1 MAIAQNGKGVQI
13 MQAAPYMYDYINAE
27 VSQHSPS
34 TVHTKNTELQRFF
47 ARYLLQKAMSVFK
60 WDLPETWDRDYFL
73 YVLYGIGYIAVLN
86 TDKYGVIPQQCG
98 LDGYNIFYQ
107 PKRALVTNPLLKG
120 LRSLDIGTQCTLI
133 KLQPDYG
140 SVMDL
145 VGFYADMMA
154 LTAETAGVNLVNSRL
169 SYVFFGKNKNTAESQ
184 KKLFDRVA
192 SGEPATFVDT
202 ALYDVQSGNPSWIPF
217 QQNVGQNYIAGDALA
232 DLRKWEM
239 MFDTDVGIPNAN
251 TDKKERLIS
260 DEVNANNVEVTSKA
274 DLWLDQLQKSFA
286 QTSKMFGIKLGVEWR
301 NKPQVSA
308 GSEGGKDE

>member
-1 MAIAQNGKGVQI
+1 

-107 PKRALVTNPLLKG
+107 PKRALVTNPLLRG

-286 QTSKMFGIKLGVEWR
+286 QTSKMFDIKLGVEWR

-308 GSEGGKDE
+308 ESEGGEDE

>member
-1 MAIAQNGKGVQI
+1 

-107 PKRALVTNPLLKG
+107 PKRALVTNPLLRG

-260 DEVNANNVEVTSKA
+260 EEVNANNVEVTSKA

-308 GSEGGKDE
+308 ESEGGEDE

>member
-1 MAIAQNGKGVQI
+1 

-239 MFDTDVGIPNAN
+239 MFDTDIGIPNAN

-286 QTSKMFGIKLGVEWR
+286 QTSKMFGVKLGVEWR

-308 GSEGGKDE
+308 ESEGGKDE

>member
-1 MAIAQNGKGVQI
+1 

-73 YVLYGIGYIAVLN
+73 YVLYGIGYIAVIN
-86 TDKYGVIPQQCG
+86 TDRYGVIPQQCG
-98 LDGYNIFYQ
+98 LEGYNIFYQ
-107 PKRALVTNPLLKG
+107 PKRALVTNPLLRG
-120 LRSLDIGTQCTLI
+120 LRRLEIGTQCTLI

-169 SYVFFGKNKNTAESQ
+169 SYVFFGKNKNAAESQ
-184 KKLFDRVA
+184 KKLFDNIA

-308 GSEGGKDE
+308 ESEGGEDE

>member
-1 MAIAQNGKGVQI
+1 

-107 PKRALVTNPLLKG
+107 PKRALVTNPLLMG
-120 LRSLDIGTQCTLI
+120 LRRLEIGTQCTLI

-239 MFDTDVGIPNAN
+239 MFDTDVGIPTAN

-301 NKPQVSA
+301 NKPQISA
-308 GSEGGKDE
+308 ESEGGEDE

>member
-1 MAIAQNGKGVQI
+1 
-13 MQAAPYMYDYINAE
+13 MQSAPYMYDYVNTE

-73 YVLYGIGYIAVLN
+73 YVLYGIGYIAVIN

-98 LDGYNIFYQ
+98 LEGYNIFYQ
-107 PKRALVTNPLLKG
+107 PKRALVTNPLLRG
-120 LRSLDIGTQCTLI
+120 LRRLEIGTQCTLI

-286 QTSKMFGIKLGVEWR
+286 QTSKMFGVKLGVEWR
-301 NKPQVSA
+301 NKPQISVE
-308 GSEGGKDE
+308 SEGGEDE

>member
-1 MAIAQNGKGVQI
+1 

-120 LRSLDIGTQCTLI
+120 LRQLDIGTQCTLI

-217 QQNVGQNYIAGDALA
+217 QQNVGQNYIAGEALA

-286 QTSKMFGIKLGVEWR
+286 QTSKMFGVKLGVEWR
-301 NKPQVSA
+301 NKPPVSA
-308 GSEGGKDE
+308 ESEGGEDE

>member
-1 MAIAQNGKGVQI
+1 
-13 MQAAPYMYDYINAE
+13 MQAAPYMYDYVNAE

-73 YVLYGIGYIAVLN
+73 YVLYGIGYIAVIN

-98 LDGYNIFYQ
+98 LEGYNIFYQ
-107 PKRALVTNPLLKG
+107 PKRALVTNPLLRG
-120 LRSLDIGTQCTLI
+120 LRRLEIGTQCTLI

-301 NKPQVSA
+301 NKPQISA
-308 GSEGGKDE
+308 ESEGGEDE

>member
-1 MAIAQNGKGVQI
+1 
-13 MQAAPYMYDYINAE
+13 MQAAPYMYDYINAK

-73 YVLYGIGYIAVLN
+73 YVLYGIGYIAVIN

-107 PKRALVTNPLLKG
+107 PKRALVTNPLLRG
-120 LRSLDIGTQCTLI
+120 LRRLEIGTQCTLI

-169 SYVFFGKNKNTAESQ
+169 SYVFFGKNKNAAESQ
-184 KKLFDRVA
+184 KKLFDNIA
-192 SGEPATFVDT
+192 SGDPATFVDT
-202 ALYDVQSGNPSWIPF
+202 SLYDVQSGNPSWIPF

-308 GSEGGKDE
+308 ESEGGEDE

>member
-1 MAIAQNGKGVQI
+1 
-13 MQAAPYMYDYINAE
+13 MQAAPYMYDYVNAC

-73 YVLYGIGYIAVLN
+73 YVLYGIGYIAVIN

-120 LRSLDIGTQCTLI
+120 LRRLDIGTQCTLI

-217 QQNVGQNYIAGDALA
+217 QQNVGQNYIAGEALA

-239 MFDTDVGIPNAN
+239 MFDTDIGIPNAN

-286 QTSKMFGIKLGVEWR
+286 QTSKMFGVKLGVEWR

-308 GSEGGKDE
+308 ESEGGENE

>member
-1 MAIAQNGKGVQI
+1 

-73 YVLYGIGYIAVLN
+73 YVLYGIGYIAVIN

-98 LDGYNIFYQ
+98 LEGYNIFYQ
-107 PKRALVTNPLLKG
+107 PKRALITNPLLKG

-286 QTSKMFGIKLGVEWR
+286 QTSKMFDIKLGVEWR

-308 GSEGGKDE
+308 ESEGNDE

>member
-1 MAIAQNGKGVQI
+1 

-239 MFDTDVGIPNAN
+239 MFDTDIGIPNAN

-308 GSEGGKDE
+308 GSEGGEDE

>member
-1 MAIAQNGKGVQI
+1 
-13 MQAAPYMYDYINAE
+13 MQAAPYMYDYVNAC

-73 YVLYGIGYIAVLN
+73 YVLYGIGYIAVIN

-107 PKRALVTNPLLKG
+107 PKRAVVTNTLLKG
-120 LRSLDIGTQCTLI
+120 LRRLEIGTQCTLI

-239 MFDTDVGIPNAN
+239 MFDTDIGIPNAN

-286 QTSKMFGIKLGVEWR
+286 QTSKMFGVKLGVEWR

-308 GSEGGKDE
+308 ESECGENE

>member
-1 MAIAQNGKGVQI
+1 
-13 MQAAPYMYDYINAE
+13 MQAAPYMYDYVNSE

-73 YVLYGIGYIAVLN
+73 YVLYGIGYIAVIN

-98 LDGYNIFYQ
+98 LEGYNIFYQ
-107 PKRALVTNPLLKG
+107 PKRALVTNPLLRG
-120 LRSLDIGTQCTLI
+120 LRRLEIGTQCTLI

-286 QTSKMFGIKLGVEWR
+286 QTSKMFGVKLGVEWR
-301 NKPQVSA
+301 NKPQVNS
-308 GSEGGKDE
+308 GSEGGEDE

>member
-1 MAIAQNGKGVQI
+1 

-73 YVLYGIGYIAVLN
+73 YVLYGIGYIAVIN

>member
-1 MAIAQNGKGVQI
+1 

-120 LRSLDIGTQCTLI
+120 LRQLEIGTQCTLI

-260 DEVNANNVEVTSKA
+260 DEVNANNAEVTSKA

-308 GSEGGKDE
+308 ESEGGEDE

>member
-1 MAIAQNGKGVQI
+1 

-73 YVLYGIGYIAVLN
+73 FVLYGIGYIAVIN

-98 LDGYNIFYQ
+98 LEGYNIFYQ
-107 PKRALVTNPLLKG
+107 PKRALVTNPLLRG
-120 LRSLDIGTQCTLI
+120 LRRLEIGTQCTLI

-286 QTSKMFGIKLGVEWR
+286 QTSKMFGIRLGVEWR

-308 GSEGGKDE
+308 GSEGGENE

>member
-1 MAIAQNGKGVQI
+1 

-239 MFDTDVGIPNAN
+239 MFDTDIGIPNAN

-301 NKPQVSA
+301 NKPQVSV
-308 GSEGGKDE
+308 GSEGGEDE

>member
-1 MAIAQNGKGVQI
+1 

-98 LDGYNIFYQ
+98 LEGYNIFYQ
-107 PKRALVTNPLLKG
+107 PKRALVTNPLLRG
-120 LRSLDIGTQCTLI
+120 LRRLEIGTQCTLI

-286 QTSKMFGIKLGVEWR
+286 QTSKMFGVKLGVEWR

-308 GSEGGKDE
+308 ESEGGEDE

>member
-1 MAIAQNGKGVQI
+1 

-308 GSEGGKDE
+308 GSEGRQR

>member
-1 MAIAQNGKGVQI
+1 

-107 PKRALVTNPLLKG
+107 PKRALITNPLLKG

-301 NKPQVSA
+301 NKPQLSA

>member
-1 MAIAQNGKGVQI
+1 

-27 VSQHSPS
+27 ASQHSPS

-107 PKRALVTNPLLKG
+107 PKRALVTNPLLRG

-286 QTSKMFGIKLGVEWR
+286 QTNKMFGIKLGVEWR

-308 GSEGGKDE
+308 ESEGGEYE

>member
-1 MAIAQNGKGVQI
+1 

-232 DLRKWEM
+232 DLRKWDM
-239 MFDTDVGIPNAN
+239 MFDTDIGIPNAN

-286 QTSKMFGIKLGVEWR
+286 QTSKMFGIKLGVDWR

>member
-1 MAIAQNGKGVQI
+1 
-13 MQAAPYMYDYINAE
+13 MQAAPYMYDYVNAE

-73 YVLYGIGYIAVLN
+73 YVLYGIGYIAVIN
-86 TDKYGVIPQQCG
+86 TDRYGVIPQQCG
-98 LDGYNIFYQ
+98 LEGYNIFYQ
-107 PKRALVTNPLLKG
+107 PKRALVTNPLLRG
-120 LRSLDIGTQCTLI
+120 LRRLDIGTQCTLI

-140 SVMDL
+140 SIMDL

-169 SYVFFGKNKNTAESQ
+169 SYVFFGKNKNAAESQ
-184 KKLFDRVA
+184 KKLFDNIA
-192 SGEPATFVDT
+192 SGEPATFVDS

-239 MFDTDVGIPNAN
+239 MFDTDIGIPNAN
-251 TDKKERLIS
+251 TDKKR
-260 DEVNANNVEVTSKA
+260 TSY
-274 DLWLDQLQKSFA
+274 Q
-286 QTSKMFGIKLGVEWR
+286 R
-301 NKPQVSA
+301 
-308 GSEGGKDE
+308 

>member
-1 MAIAQNGKGVQI
+1 

-232 DLRKWEM
+232 DLRKWDM
-239 MFDTDVGIPNAN
+239 MFDTDIGIPNAN

>member
-1 MAIAQNGKGVQI
+1 

-192 SGEPATFVDT
+192 SGEPATFVDS

-239 MFDTDVGIPNAN
+239 MFDTDIGIPNAN

>member
-1 MAIAQNGKGVQI
+1 

-239 MFDTDVGIPNAN
+239 MFDTDIGIPNAN

>member
-1 MAIAQNGKGVQI
+1 

-239 MFDTDVGIPNAN
+239 MFDTDIGIPNAN

-286 QTSKMFGIKLGVEWR
+286 QTSKMFGVKLGVEWR

-308 GSEGGKDE
+308 GSVGGEDE

>member
-1 MAIAQNGKGVQI
+1 

-107 PKRALVTNPLLKG
+107 PKRALVTNPLLRG
-120 LRSLDIGTQCTLI
+120 LRQLEIGTQCTLI

-308 GSEGGKDE
+308 GSEGGEYE

>member
-1 MAIAQNGKGVQI
+1 

-73 YVLYGIGYIAVLN
+73 YVLYGIGYIAVIN

-120 LRSLDIGTQCTLI
+120 LRRLDIGTQCTLI

-217 QQNVGQNYIAGDALA
+217 QQNVGQNYIAGEALA

-274 DLWLDQLQKSFA
+274 DLWLDQLHKSFA
-286 QTSKMFGIKLGVEWR
+286 QTSKMFGVKLGVEWR
-301 NKPQVSA
+301 NKPQVRA
-308 GSEGGKDE
+308 ESEGEDE

>member
-1 MAIAQNGKGVQI
+1 

-107 PKRALVTNPLLKG
+107 PKRALVTNPLLRG
-120 LRSLDIGTQCTLI
+120 LRQLEIGTQCTLI

-274 DLWLDQLQKSFA
+274 DLWLDQLQKSFS

-301 NKPQVSA
+301 NKPQISA
-308 GSEGGKDE
+308 GSEGGEDE

>member
-1 MAIAQNGKGVQI
+1 
-13 MQAAPYMYDYINAE
+13 MQAAPYMYDYVNTE

-73 YVLYGIGYIAVLN
+73 YVLYGIGYIAVIN

-107 PKRALVTNPLLKG
+107 PKRALVTNPLLRG

-286 QTSKMFGIKLGVEWR
+286 QTSKMFGVKLGVEWR

-308 GSEGGKDE
+308 ESEGGEDE

>member
-1 MAIAQNGKGVQI
+1 
-13 MQAAPYMYDYINAE
+13 MQAAPYMYDYINAA

-98 LDGYNIFYQ
+98 LEGYNIFYQ
-107 PKRALVTNPLLKG
+107 PKRALVTNPLLRG
-120 LRSLDIGTQCTLI
+120 LRRLEIGTQCTLI

-301 NKPQVSA
+301 NKPQVGA
-308 GSEGGKDE
+308 ESEGGEDD

>member
-1 MAIAQNGKGVQI
+1 
-13 MQAAPYMYDYINAE
+13 MQAAPYMYDYVNAE

-73 YVLYGIGYIAVLN
+73 YVLYGIGYIAVIN

-98 LDGYNIFYQ
+98 LEGYNIFYQ
-107 PKRALVTNPLLKG
+107 PKRALVTNPLLRG
-120 LRSLDIGTQCTLI
+120 LRRLEIGTQCTLI

-286 QTSKMFGIKLGVEWR
+286 QTSKMFGVKLGVEWR

-308 GSEGGKDE
+308 ESEGDEDE

>member
-1 MAIAQNGKGVQI
+1 

-107 PKRALVTNPLLKG
+107 PKRALVTNPLLRG

-239 MFDTDVGIPNAN
+239 MFDTDIGIPNAN

-308 GSEGGKDE
+308 GSEGGENE

>member
-1 MAIAQNGKGVQI
+1 

-107 PKRALVTNPLLKG
+107 PKRALVTNPLLRG
-120 LRSLDIGTQCTLI
+120 LRSLDIGTHCTLI

-308 GSEGGKDE
+308 ESVGGEDE